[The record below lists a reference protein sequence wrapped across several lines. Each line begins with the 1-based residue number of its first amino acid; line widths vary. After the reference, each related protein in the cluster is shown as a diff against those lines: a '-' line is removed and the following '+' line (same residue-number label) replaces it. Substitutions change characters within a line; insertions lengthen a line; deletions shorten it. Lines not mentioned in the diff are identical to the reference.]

1 MSSSTSSDKYP
12 FDTEFSE
19 DGRVLNEG
27 HQKFRRYHPEEV
39 KQACDEARNEAL
51 ASVEAETN
59 RRLAASAEQIA
70 AHIQPVLPFA
80 MQLAEQMRRESAE
93 LALAIA
99 RKIGGKALSQHPEEA
114 VLACIQQSVDILP
127 KRVAL
132 VVKVM
137 PEIED
142 QIRTRLAELLP
153 GEDMVTVEADATLSP
168 GAWSVVWETGGI
180 SGNPE
185 ALAEHVDQLVE
196 RYLAQPLNPQGDLF
210 ASVA

>member
-1 MSSSTSSDKYP
+1 MSSSTNSENYP
-12 FDTEFSE
+12 FDTEFGE
-19 DGRVLNEG
+19 DGSVLNEG
-27 HQKFRRYHPEEV
+27 HQKYRRYRPDEV

-70 AHIQPVLPFA
+70 AHIQPVLPYA
-80 MQLAEQMRRESAE
+80 MSLAEQMRRESAE

-99 RKIGGKALSQHPEEA
+99 RKIGGEALRQFPEHS
-114 VLACIQQSVDILP
+114 VTACIQQALDLLP

-137 PEIED
+137 PEIADEM
-142 QIRTRLAELLP
+142 RARLSELLP
-153 GEDMVTVEADATLSP
+153 GEDMVSVEGDPSVSP
-168 GAWSVVWETGGI
+168 GAWSIAWETGGI
-180 SGNPE
+180 SGSPE
-185 ALAEHVDQLVE
+185 ALTEHLEKLVE
-196 RYLAQPLNPQGDLF
+196 EYLAQPLNPQGDLF